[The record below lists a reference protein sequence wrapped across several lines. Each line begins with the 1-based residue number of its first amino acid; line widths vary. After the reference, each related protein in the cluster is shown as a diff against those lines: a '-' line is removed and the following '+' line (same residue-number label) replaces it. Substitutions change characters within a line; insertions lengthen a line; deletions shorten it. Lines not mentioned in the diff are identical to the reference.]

1 MKFDVLKDLS
11 DFIESSELDW
21 VTALPAY
28 QHLYNTTYH
37 KSIGKDIYT
46 CCYNYP
52 FTYCVTP
59 ISLNSLGTNFSL
71 M

>member
-11 DFIESSELDW
+11 DFIENSELDW
-21 VTALPAY
+21 VTSLPAY

-37 KSIGKDIYT
+37 KSIGEEIYAS
-46 CCYNYP
+46 
-52 FTYCVTP
+52 CVTP
-59 ISLNSLGTNFSL
+59 ISFNTLGDFSV